1 MIDTSKS
8 PDAWR
13 SLLPHLKLVEPD
25 TLDYYTTAA
34 NIIRSIKAHLHP
46 SPMQGILLF
55 AEHDN
60 RSLLEIETLILS
72 TTEIKNRKFKHHLA
86 RIFREVLSYS
96 QSKRYAK
103 ISQHLYEGVTREFV
117 RPSVDLH
124 IQAEEERRTPPSM
137 RRGITGPVKVNQE
150 LLSWLTD
157 SVMPIDLLFFFYQEL
172 VMSRVNAKH
181 EFLKFLCHPSILVLG
196 VKSSSSKRVIVCHE
210 SEFFE
215 NRDKFSEFVVLNTKD
230 SDEFLMIHEQPF
242 SSTYEKY
249 ITALSNVTLFGKC
262 GSKVTRIDKLYSTR
276 HFFPEQRNGST
287 PQVNLAFLE
296 QQKIAVSNAVG
307 NYKEVLA
314 EGLPAIRAMGDSISL
329 ADILHD
335 AAKNGRQIRESEDR
349 IDQYL
354 KESLEVSRR
363 IGYKEGEAKALNSLG
378 VSAKNRGDYP
388 LAIQMYTDS
397 LHLME
402 EIGNGEGVS
411 KSLVNLGIVAQEAK
425 EFDKAAHFYTSAIR
439 LKDELGLPISDSIYL
454 RLRTINPFLDEIQ
467 KGMSVPPRRKNH
479 PNSSSTFVLR
489 GDAGS
494 GKSIAMLQFAHHYIR
509 SIEEELDNCSWN
521 HNEIV
526 IPIFLKSRQLV
537 INWDQKIKRDGTL
550 YFDIPQALNSNYITE
565 SILRSTPNI
574 GDHLSSS
581 ALTGFFDFLNNSG
594 EFLNIRYVIFGD
606 AVDEIPDEN
615 HRDIFCEWVD
625 ALRSETHCDIY
636 LAVRPGFPEVEQ
648 LATNDQIV
656 DLEIPVDVLK
666 NEMPNMLCRAWG
678 ISEELADVYQERFEE
693 FEELLT
699 HPLYVGWF
707 CFLLYSNELTDNIVG
722 TATEKKHAVIQR
734 IVEIGIDSAL
744 DRRESPLANLGP
756 VKRMEFHKK
765 VRLFIALAHHSPN
778 EPSMKTYFDKLE
790 KLTDYSFTE
799 DERHAIQHDCG
810 ILFLADNGLVWTHHT
825 VPEIIYADHI
835 HELWNGN
842 LNSSLMADKPRISTP
857 FIQRLSSL
865 RGSTK
870 LEIARELLEFPSIT
884 KSDADVLF
892 SIADRFDWSR
902 NELYLDEHGV
912 SDVPLLDVRPNK
924 DVIKDALNKIFF
936 VNQFG
941 ISSEKVPEDLSVFW
955 QYRVDCAMLLAEL
968 LNLGFRSPLDEICMT
983 NEAIYALANLSETLD
998 YSDVFDTI
1006 SWYHGITTDEEDV
1019 QEPWEDFVPW
1029 NAELLLKRVKKNPL
1043 LIHDFDSLIHLVG
1056 VQLDHGGRSVDN
1068 VRPLFNLHHVE
1079 LADSLLTGSEND
1091 YCWSAWGMRSPSASE
1106 YNLTM
1111 HFLSEGHQQE
1121 YDTQKHY
1128 LHNNQI
1134 FVSRSSPAQN
1144 LDSRENVERIFDGLR
1159 RSIVE
1164 IVFGNLYG
1172 KNWENK
1178 VEELYGLVKD
1188 QSESINKLY
1197 EEMFCVAYDDFFF
1210 YYNDNPPDVIWIGH
1224 EFYETSIEK
1233 KGISLIPFVAYAI
1246 GNVEGD
1252 IRNQFYEDSHD
1263 VAIEF
1268 VLDAGKSAVNRF
1280 RYPSTRK

>member
-1 MIDTSKS
+1 MSK
-8 PDAWR
+8 
-13 SLLPHLKLVEPD
+13 
-25 TLDYYTTAA
+25 
-34 NIIRSIKAHLHP
+34 
-46 SPMQGILLF
+46 Q
-55 AEHDN
+55 EH
-60 RSLLEIETLILS
+60 
-72 TTEIKNRKFKHHLA
+72 
-86 RIFREVLSYS
+86 
-96 QSKRYAK
+96 
-103 ISQHLYEGVTREFV
+103 
-117 RPSVDLH
+117 
-124 IQAEEERRTPPSM
+124 
-137 RRGITGPVKVNQE
+137 
-150 LLSWLTD
+150 
-157 SVMPIDLLFFFYQEL
+157 
-172 VMSRVNAKH
+172 
-181 EFLKFLCHPSILVLG
+181 
-196 VKSSSSKRVIVCHE
+196 
-210 SEFFE
+210 SE
-215 NRDKFSEFVVLNTKD
+215 
-230 SDEFLMIHEQPF
+230 
-242 SSTYEKY
+242 
-249 ITALSNVTLFGKC
+249 
-262 GSKVTRIDKLYSTR
+262 
-276 HFFPEQRNGST
+276 
-287 PQVNLAFLE
+287 
-296 QQKIAVSNAVG
+296 
-307 NYKEVLA
+307 
-314 EGLPAIRAMGDSISL
+314 
-329 ADILHD
+329 
-335 AAKNGRQIRESEDR
+335 
-349 IDQYL
+349 
-354 KESLEVSRR
+354 
-363 IGYKEGEAKALNSLG
+363 
-378 VSAKNRGDYP
+378 
-388 LAIQMYTDS
+388 
-397 LHLME
+397 
-402 EIGNGEGVS
+402 
-411 KSLVNLGIVAQEAK
+411 
-425 EFDKAAHFYTSAIR
+425 
-439 LKDELGLPISDSIYL
+439 
-454 RLRTINPFLDEIQ
+454 
-467 KGMSVPPRRKNH
+467 
-479 PNSSSTFVLR
+479 
-489 GDAGS
+489 
-494 GKSIAMLQFAHHYIR
+494 
-509 SIEEELDNCSWN
+509 
-521 HNEIV
+521 
-526 IPIFLKSRQLV
+526 
-537 INWDQKIKRDGTL
+537 
-550 YFDIPQALNSNYITE
+550 
-565 SILRSTPNI
+565 
-574 GDHLSSS
+574 
-581 ALTGFFDFLNNSG
+581 
-594 EFLNIRYVIFGD
+594 
-606 AVDEIPDEN
+606 
-615 HRDIFCEWVD
+615 
-625 ALRSETHCDIY
+625 IY

-1246 GNVEGD
+1246 GNVDGD